1 MLFLFFDFTP
11 LYGHD
16 QMVFSQRALSAT
28 LPDFPVGG
36 PRKLLQ
42 NPQNLGIWPRFLLF
56 EMIFWDDFSAALRV
70 KPHIGRDF
78 VGHFVHLS
86 LNGRDEPGSPVERYS
101 LNFLNVKVKIS

>member
-1 MLFLFFDFTP
+1 
-11 LYGHD
+11 
-16 QMVFSQRALSAT
+16 MVFSQRALSAT

-56 EMIFWDDFSAALRV
+56 ETIFRDGFSAVLRV
-70 KPHIGRDF
+70 KPHIGRDS
-78 VGHFVHLS
+78 VGHFVCLS